1 MILAGFCPFVFF
13 WYHPH
18 TPRACIIFFPV
29 AFSFLFSSA
38 FCPFSGSGGRWV
50 DLGRVRGLGSLAAGF
65 SEKGVLS
72 RQALGRGAVAVA
84 CCDFLGGI
92 SLLVVHV
99 CMAGG
104 TEQGLGGGGG
114 KGAEGGWRWVG
125 VRIPQCVE
133 RWERKSV

>member
-1 MILAGFCPFVFF
+1 MILAGFCPFFFF

-50 DLGRVRGLGSLAAGF
+50 DLGQVRGLGSLAAGF

-72 RQALGRGAVAVA
+72 RQALGREAVAIA
-84 CCDFLGGI
+84 CWDFFFGI
-92 SLLVVHV
+92 SLLVVTFAWRMV
-99 CMAGG
+99 QNKGW
-104 TEQGLGGGGG
+104 EVGGGRGG
-114 KGAEGGWRWVG
+114 MEVG

>member
-1 MILAGFCPFVFF
+1 MILAGFCPFFFF

-38 FCPFSGSGGRWV
+38 FCPFSGSGGGGLTW
-50 DLGRVRGLGSLAAGF
+50 DGSEVRGPGSLAAGF

-84 CCDFLGGI
+84 CWDFFLGI
-92 SLLVVHV
+92 SLLVVTFAWRV
-99 CMAGG
+99 VRNKGWEVGG
-104 TEQGLGGGGG
+104 ME
-114 KGAEGGWRWVG
+114 VG
-125 VRIPQCVE
+125 VRITQCVE